1 MTPLRQR
8 LIADLQVRNY
18 SPRTVKCYVHHVAAF
33 ARHFQTSPEQLGPEQ
48 IRAYQVYL
56 VQEKQASWSWFNQA
70 VCALRFFYNVTLAR
84 NYPREYVPFGKRPKT
99 LPVVLSL
106 EEVAKLFSCV
116 KYPKHRMLLRTA
128 YAAGLRLSEVL
139 HLQVGHIDSARML
152 LHVVRGKGAKDRLV
166 PLSPQLLHE
175 LRAYWQTCRTRTWL
189 FPGQP
194 PEKPLHGVSVQRAL
208 QRAAQQAGL
217 RKRVSP
223 HTLRHSYA
231 THLMEAGVDLF
242 TIQKLLGHR
251 DLATTAMYTHVSQQR
266 VQGIASPLD
275 LLPALETWQ
284 AAPPLPA
291 TLLPI
296 AQLPTAQLPTA
307 PLLPS

>member
-8 LIADLQVRNY
+8 LIEDLQVRNY
-18 SPRTVKCYVHHVAAF
+18 SPRTVECYVHHVAAF
-33 ARHFQTSPEQLGPEQ
+33 ARHFQASPDRLGPEE

-56 VQEKQASWSWFNQA
+56 VQEKHASWSLFNQA
-70 VCALRFFYNVTLAR
+70 ACALRFFYNVTLAR
-84 NYPREYVPFGKRPKT
+84 NYPREYVPYGKRPKT
-99 LPVVLSL
+99 LPVVLSR

-152 LHVVRGKGAKDRLV
+152 LHVVQGKGAKDRFV
-166 PLSPQLLHE
+166 PLSPQLLGE
-175 LRAYWQTCRTRTWL
+175 LREYWQTCRARSWL
-189 FPGQP
+189 FPGST
-194 PEKPLHGVSVQRAL
+194 PEKPLHGCSVQRAL
-208 QRAAQQAGL
+208 RRAALEAGL
-217 RKRVSP
+217 RKRISP

-251 DLATTAMYTHVSQQR
+251 ELATTAMYTHVSQQR
-266 VQGIASPLD
+266 VQGIVSPLD
-275 LLPALETWQ
+275 LLPSLASLQ
-284 AAPPLPA
+284 P
-291 TLLPI
+291 
-296 AQLPTAQLPTA
+296 A